1 MQIKTT
7 KKYNFKFATDRL
19 CLPPQYKCWPINHQC
34 GGIWEWVLWQVIRS
48 RSGTLISVIQF
59 SSVHFSCS
67 VMSDSVTPW
76 TAAACSAS
84 LSPGVCSNSSPS
96 SQCCHPTISSS
107 VALFSCLQ
115 YFPAS
120 GPFPMSPLFTSGGH
134 SVGASAL
141 ASVLP
146 MGYCFF
152 TY

>member
-1 MQIKTT
+1 MIILESLSSPDVSGSIPGL
-7 KKYNFKFATDRL
+7 FV
-19 CLPPQYKCWPINHQC
+19 QC
-34 GGIWEWVLWQVIRS
+34 ISLYQNDEEKQLFLLETFNS
-48 RSGTLISVIQF
+48 FSLFLSPLI
-59 SSVHFSCS
+59 HFSCS

-120 GPFPMSPLFTSGGH
+120 GSFPMSPLFTSGGH

>member
-1 MQIKTT
+1 MSSPDVSGSIPGL
-7 KKYNFKFATDRL
+7 FV
-19 CLPPQYKCWPINHQC
+19 QC
-34 GGIWEWVLWQVIRS
+34 
-48 RSGTLISVIQF
+48 ISLYQNDEEKQLFLLETFNSF
-59 SSVHFSCS
+59 SSFLSPLIHFSCS

-141 ASVLP
+141 VSVLP